1 MEITINENTL
11 KGINFKKIFTKQS
24 LNDFSIFNYSEKK
37 DINNLEL
44 ISFHWNDK
52 KKINIITIYNIN
64 EKNIIDNILNE
75 EEKEI
80 NEMNNEI
87 IRYKKLYFSNNDILK
102 IVFSCKKRN
111 IFIFNLKTL
120 SIDDSFQLEGVGD
133 PGEFYVD
140 DKNLEILMINKTAQL
155 LYINIS
161 EKINNKQIPLN
172 KKENNLC
179 EVLLNDDFIR
189 CMNWGLIRVKCKNNE
204 KKVIIVNA
212 YGIKI
217 YKYQNKLIEEYYSP
231 PILTMSGC
239 GACSLTND
247 IYAYG
252 DLLGHLIIFNKA
264 KEIYEKV
271 DLKDEMIRA
280 ICSDKSNKI
289 IYIGTLSGKIFLYDY
304 NKKLLN
310 TLQNNNNDNID
321 NKETITCL
329 RFLYPNLYFSDRW
342 TYLYL

>member
-1 MEITINENTL
+1 M
-11 KGINFKKIFTKQS
+11 
-24 LNDFSIFNYSEKK
+24 KK

-204 KKVIIVNA
+204 K
-212 YGIKI
+212 
-217 YKYQNKLIEEYYSP
+217 
-231 PILTMSGC
+231 
-239 GACSLTND
+239 
-247 IYAYG
+247 
-252 DLLGHLIIFNKA
+252 
-264 KEIYEKV
+264 
-271 DLKDEMIRA
+271 R
-280 ICSDKSNKI
+280 
-289 IYIGTLSGKIFLYDY
+289 
-304 NKKLLN
+304 
-310 TLQNNNNDNID
+310 
-321 NKETITCL
+321 
-329 RFLYPNLYFSDRW
+329 
-342 TYLYL
+342 